1 MAASTARRGLQ
12 RGARRGP
19 AAAAARIRPSQSQRH
34 GPAAAALS
42 KLNGHRAR
50 HAVLHHSAVVSPYA
64 VSA

>member
-12 RGARRGP
+12 RAARRGP

-50 HAVLHHSAVVSPYA
+50 HAVLHHSAVVSPYT

>member
-1 MAASTARRGLQ
+1 MAASTAQRGLQ

-19 AAAAARIRPSQSQRH
+19 AAAAARIRPSQSQWH

-50 HAVLHHSAVVSPYA
+50 HAVLRHSAVVSPYA